1 MKIAKRAAIVAGIAA
16 VSLAGLVG
24 VASADQDDSGILTS
38 GLVNLGGE
46 SGLEVVGVDVG
57 SVLDNVGGLVT
68 DVL

>member
-1 MKIAKRAAIVAGIAA
+1 MKIAKRAAVVAGIAA

-24 VASADQDDSGILTS
+24 VASADQDDSGILNS